1 MIDMDEL
8 RQIIGDNVRAL
19 RKAQGWTQEQ
29 LGEQAE
35 MSYKALGEIERGE
48 VSPSLN
54 SLLKIANALQIQISE
69 LFLNDEVL
77 VLTKGG
83 VTEVNVAVDTL
94 NRVLSSAR
102 RREAL

>member
-1 MIDMDEL
+1 MIDIDEL
-8 RQIIGDNVRAL
+8 RQIIGVNVRAL
-19 RKAQGWTQEQ
+19 RKAHGWTQEQ

-77 VLTKGG
+77 VLTKGD
-83 VTEVNVAVDTL
+83 VAEVNAAMDAL
-94 NRVLSSAR
+94 NRVLSLAR
-102 RREAL
+102 RREAH

>member
-1 MIDMDEL
+1 MTDMSEL
-8 RQIIGDNVRAL
+8 RQVIGENVRAL
-19 RKAQGWTQEQ
+19 RKARGWTQEE
-29 LGEQAE
+29 LGEQAD

-48 VSPSLN
+48 VNPSLN

-83 VTEVNVAVDTL
+83 VAEVNAAMDTL
-94 NRVLSSAR
+94 NRVLSTAR

>member
-8 RQIIGDNVRAL
+8 RQIIGVNVRAL

-69 LFLNDEVL
+69 LFLSDEVL
-77 VLTKGG
+77 ILTKGG
-83 VTEVNVAVDTL
+83 VAEVNAAMDAL

-102 RREAL
+102 RREAF